1 MSLGVVSVPV
11 GVSVAV
17 TVSPESLPLESLSTP
32 TLSIETNGFAR
43 IYVDRVGLSLQQD
56 TDGDGVPDH
65 IERGFKTG
73 TGEIIRTDPTDPDTD
88 GDGVPDGEEIGDW
101 IRLSIENES
110 GSYERSYY
118 RLNSDPTAVDTD
130 GDGLSDKTEQE
141 GWNAHLATSP
151 DHGERYENATKDESR
166 DSVDT
171 LTEVTVSSDPLYED
185 TDEDGVD
192 DLLEHQSGI
201 DPRQRDSDGDTIPD
215 KKELQEGSDPAIHDH
230 SAPAVYPLSVKTN
243 NAQGTSYTVSFSV
256 VDDSGY
262 TTINIYKN
270 GKRQIQV
277 TEVNEEAGTYPDR
290 TFNVDRGAV
299 GTIITGTG
307 KFFSPTTVDIETTD
321 IHGNSKRQTISGPD
335 TYGQAARKYEKLPTV
350 ASERGFISFM
360 GYVSAGTTV
369 GKESVVGIVEM
380 VAHPKQYAEQMHQ
393 LGQTV
398 TSNPAIVS
406 KMPGMMADQTRQQ
419 HETRNPFD
427 RGEKH
432 YNTFGGAW
440 SLGYSTGIVLPAAV
454 TRGESLGVQAVSYS
468 RRLQRVVNAVDSAI
482 PSRVPNGVRPGVL
495 RQAGKID
502 STLPDTNVR
511 TGTLSAKLNK
521 MPGPKRKQ
529 VTEQFDE
536 LDPQTK
542 RYLSKTDVDAP
553 ATKSA
558 NLFRNAGPSGRKT
571 LNKLADTDRKAADAL
586 LEMDDAATQRR
597 FVKAHKQGEM
607 STDELSTALKRYDSL
622 DSDGKDTANELIA
635 QTGDDGS
642 ELLARADSDTVD
654 KVVADGGIDDYDQ
667 SIARL
672 YGDDSVDSN
681 RLSRVEDTIDGLG
694 GQKKEIAKDLIAE
707 TDEAG
712 VRFVDRTSESDVKAL
727 FGQIGSDP
735 DLSSGNIV
743 RFVRS
748 TDGEAAEV
756 IDEVSTGR
764 YTDLLRLRGSNQR
777 LAKEI
782 LIDGEIGGKSR
793 FVDSSVD
800 GDEVVRIARNFE
812 RGRYE
817 GPNGQTLDFDDVR
830 VIGKQPNGNG
840 MFMSKQSVDHAFE
853 RHVLGS
859 GIATKERTSL
869 FPTGTVIRNS
879 QVDSPAELP
888 SSMSLSNRELRNEI
902 KDFAFR
908 TIRNE
913 NHDGGDAAYDGISR
927 NGIEE
932 VTINVDG
939 SKVDSVYPTRGT
951 SVRRWNNAA
960 GRWEKWDGSDWVEWN
975 NYSP

>member
-56 TDGDGVPDH
+56 IDGDGVPDH

-73 TGEIIRTDPTDPDTD
+73 TGETIRTDPTDPDTD

-101 IRLSIENES
+101 IRLSVENES

-151 DHGERYENATKDESR
+151 DQGERYENATKDESR
-166 DSVDT
+166 DSVNK
-171 LTEVTVSSDPLYED
+171 LTEVTVSSDPLYKD

-230 SAPAVYPLSVKTN
+230 SAPVVYPLSVKTN

-262 TTINIYKN
+262 TSVNIYKN

-290 TFNVDRGAV
+290 TFNVDREAV

-335 TYGQAARKYEKLPTV
+335 TYGQAAREYEKLPTV

-380 VAHPKQYAEQMHQ
+380 VAHPLQYAEQMHQ
-393 LGQTV
+393 LGKTII
-398 TSNPAIVS
+398 SNPAIVT
-406 KMPGMMADQTRQQ
+406 KMPGMMADQTRRQ

-482 PSRVPNGVRPGVL
+482 PSHVPNGVRPGVL

-521 MPGPKRKQ
+521 LPGPKRKQ

-586 LEMDDAATQRR
+586 LEIDDAATQRR
-597 FVKAHKQGEM
+597 FTRAYDSGEVD
-607 STDELSTALKRYDSL
+607 SGELSTALRRYDELDADEKAVARGAMARSDTDAVRLMRTDVCNSPCDGVLKSVEDFVDSRSGLDQDASDKLVRAFEDSDDVPDGVPGEEPGKVMEDLESL
-622 DSDGKDTANELIA
+622 DDQNVDRLDDTISRISGDQSGYTGLAGETRTARRVSENNDDANVEMDATVDPDNIADEDLPDGVTRDDLKDGPTDIDVNDRNGAAYESKNTKEFTPLYPDEAEYEALGGRLDSLRKKLNTQAASGQDEIVVVMRQDQLDAEYSDEV
-635 QTGDDGS
+635 TG
-642 ELLARADSDTVD
+642 EFPDTVD
-654 KVVADGGIDDYDQ
+654 
-667 SIARL
+667 
-672 YGDDSVDSN
+672 SVETPSDVGQ
-681 RLSRVEDTIDGLG
+681 LVED
-694 GQKKEIAKDLIAE
+694 
-707 TDEAG
+707 
-712 VRFVDRTSESDVKAL
+712 
-727 FGQIGSDP
+727 
-735 DLSSGNIV
+735 N
-743 RFVRS
+743 
-748 TDGEAAEV
+748 
-756 IDEVSTGR
+756 
-764 YTDLLRLRGSNQR
+764 
-777 LAKEI
+777 
-782 LIDGEIGGKSR
+782 
-793 FVDSSVD
+793 
-800 GDEVVRIARNFE
+800 
-812 RGRYE
+812 
-817 GPNGQTLDFDDVR
+817 FDDV
-830 VIGKQPNGNG
+830 
-840 MFMSKQSVDHAFE
+840 SVEFKSYSD
-853 RHVLGS
+853 LN
-859 GIATKERTSL
+859 K
-869 FPTGTVIRNS
+869 GT
-879 QVDSPAELP
+879 
-888 SSMSLSNRELRNEI
+888 
-902 KDFAFR
+902 
-908 TIRNE
+908 
-913 NHDGGDAAYDGISR
+913 
-927 NGIEE
+927 
-932 VTINVDG
+932 
-939 SKVDSVYPTRGT
+939 
-951 SVRRWNNAA
+951 
-960 GRWEKWDGSDWVEWN
+960 
-975 NYSP
+975 